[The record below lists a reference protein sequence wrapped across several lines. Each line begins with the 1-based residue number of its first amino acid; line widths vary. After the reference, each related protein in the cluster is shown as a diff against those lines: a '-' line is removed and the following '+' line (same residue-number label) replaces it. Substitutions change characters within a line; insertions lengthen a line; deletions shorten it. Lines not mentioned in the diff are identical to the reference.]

1 MRIHIGEAE
10 PILVL
15 AVLILGPIILVSC
28 WRTLGNDSKRA
39 VIMPHDENFEDVCG
53 LQYDLMVS
61 IMMHED
67 TCFGCFIGFLLH
79 PFLEAL
85 RSTHIRFHCCTCLR
99 SGGPPGLMCFVTHAQ
114 YYYQYYVFEYED
126 QRMPGQLTNVVPV

>member
-28 WRTLGNDSKRA
+28 WRTLGNDSKRV

-67 TCFGCFIGFLLH
+67 VLVVLVVLFFTLSWKPCVLHIFIFTV
-79 PFLEAL
+79 AL
-85 RSTHIRFHCCTCLR
+85 FSDL
-99 SGGPPGLMCFVTHAQ
+99 
-114 YYYQYYVFEYED
+114 
-126 QRMPGQLTNVVPV
+126 VVPLA